1 MAQTNLKA
9 LIEKLNPVTRKALES
24 AAGLSL
30 SQTHYEVDAEHFLVR
45 LLESE
50 NTDVHR
56 IFRYFEIDP
65 DRVITDLGRAMA
77 SFKTG
82 NSRTPAL
89 SPRIPAMV
97 REGWLLASVE
107 FCASSVRSG
116 HILLGLLDHT
126 ETARMVIESAPDLR
140 NISVETLKAHFFDLT
155 RDSEEAKQAG
165 PAQAAPGKSGA
176 GQAAG
181 KPAGERALDQF
192 TINLTERAQ
201 NGEIDPVLGRDDEI
215 RQMIDILIRRRQNN
229 PILTGEAGVGKTAVV
244 EGFALRI
251 AEGDVPEP
259 LKNIALH
266 VLDLGLLQAGAGIKG
281 EFENRLKSVIDE
293 VKASPVPIIL
303 FIDEAHTLIGAGG
316 AQGAGDAANLLKP
329 ALARGELRTIAATT
343 WSEYKKYFEK
353 DAALARR
360 FQVVKIDEPDEPRAM
375 VMMRAIAPF
384 LEQHHQVVITD
395 DAILDAVRL
404 SHRYISGRQ
413 LPDKA
418 VSVLDTACARVAI
431 GLQASPPAMEAAV
444 RDLGQIERE
453 MKRLKRESLTGRDHG
468 ERMSAL
474 EGRDQEVRE
483 RLEAL
488 EKRLKAEMGVAR
500 ELMELRQA
508 IFASG
513 EEGEEASPDLP
524 GQQEKYRELEA
535 KLAEIQGD
543 DPLLSIAVDGNTVSE
558 VVSAWTGIP
567 TGRMLTDEIESVL
580 ALKDNLQK
588 RIIGQNH
595 ALASIAQVVQTTH
608 AGIEDPSKPTG
619 VFMMVGPSGV
629 GKTETALALSELLYG
644 GEQNLITINMSEY
657 QEAHTVSGLKGSPPG
672 YVGFGEGGV
681 LTEAVRRR
689 PYSVVLLDEVE
700 KAHPDVMEL
709 FYQVFDKGMLED
721 SEGVPVDF
729 RNTVLLLTSNVA
741 SEIILETGAHPRRR
755 PDAETLSEWI
765 RPELLRHFR
774 PALLGRL
781 VVVPYFP
788 LDADTIQE
796 IVGLQMRKIQDRFR
810 EHHRLPLTYSP
821 ELAVEIAVRCTQADT
836 GARNVDNILTHHLL
850 PELSA
855 EMLRRM
861 AQGRDCSAV
870 HVDMDGAGDFV
881 YRFDEPEAGVSSVS
895 EREAMPRHG
904 TPTEAAPETDA
915 ARSRRLHRRKASE
928 TEDTA
933 MPAEPSARPFGP
945 GTPFPPPVVHKESA
959 VEMGQ
964 IPPGSPKA
972 PVPPEAAMTGP
983 NGGRSGSTAPSH
995 WETTGKEAPSLAEQ
1009 GKEADGGKP
1018 SAEDAPSDEAV
1029 MNPASAPQNGLPAFL
1044 ADRRRKASEPSSPD
1058 RFRPSWV
1065 EETDDSEFEAALPR
1079 FFIEGPQTE
1088 AADTNKEA
1096 KNPRRK
1102 PRKGWLR
1109 RWFGR

>member
-1 MAQTNLKA
+1 MTHDLQT
-9 LIEKLNPVTRKALES
+9 LIDKLNPVGRKGLEK
-24 AAGLSL
+24 AAELCV
-30 SQTHYEVDAEHFLVR
+30 SQTHYNVEVEHFLLALLDLPETDLGHLFRHYDIRPEDVVRELRRFIERFRRGNTRTPSLSPHILR
-45 LLESE
+45 LLEQSWMLSSLHFDADRIRSGALFLALLETDALRSVVFEAAPSLKRFPRERVKTEIAEVLRDTAESE
-50 NTDVHR
+50 GT
-56 IFRYFEIDP
+56 P
-65 DRVITDLGRAMA
+65 PAADRSPGRAE
-77 SFKTG
+77 
-82 NSRTPAL
+82 SRTP
-89 SPRIPAMV
+89 
-97 REGWLLASVE
+97 E
-107 FCASSVRSG
+107 
-116 HILLGLLDHT
+116 LD
-126 ETARMVIESAPDLR
+126 RY
-140 NISVETLKAHFFDLT
+140 TLD
-155 RDSEEAKQAG
+155 
-165 PAQAAPGKSGA
+165 
-176 GQAAG
+176 
-181 KPAGERALDQF
+181 
-192 TINLTERAQ
+192 LTERARA
-201 NGEIDPVLGRDDEI
+201 GLIDPILGRDGEI
-215 RQMIDILIRRRQNN
+215 RQLIDILTRRRQNN

-251 AEGDVPEP
+251 ARGDVPP
-259 LKNIALH
+259 TLSAISLRM
-266 VLDLGLLQAGAGIKG
+266 LDLGLLQAGAGVKG
-281 EFENRLKSVIDE
+281 EFEKRLKAVVEE
-293 VKASPVPIIL
+293 VRNSPEPVIL
-303 FIDEAHTLIGAGG
+303 FIDEAHAMVGAGG
-316 AQGAGDAANLLKP
+316 SAGMGDAANLLKP

-343 WSEYKKYFEK
+343 WAEYKKYFEK
-353 DAALARR
+353 DPALARR
-360 FQVVKIDEPDEPRAM
+360 FQVVKVEEPDEAAAVEMLRGVA
-375 VMMRAIAPF
+375 AN
-384 LEQHHQVVITD
+384 LEAHHGVT
-395 DAILDAVRL
+395 ILSEAVREAVRL
-404 SHRYISGRQ
+404 SHRYITGRR

-418 VSVLDTACARVAI
+418 IGVLDTACARTA
-431 GLQASPPAMEAAV
+431 
-444 RDLGQIERE
+444 LGQNATPPEIEELIRRIDGTETELALLNRE
-453 MKRLKRESLTGRDHG
+453 RAVGHDHRDRIADLETELAEFRERRKRLEARWEKEKTLA
-468 ERMSAL
+468 E
-474 EGRDQEVRE
+474 QVI
-483 RLEAL
+483 AL
-488 EKRLKAEMGVAR
+488 EKRLTAGCGPGRTGCPPSDGPQARKLSDLKAQ
-500 ELMELRQA
+500 L
-508 IFASG
+508 
-513 EEGEEASPDLP
+513 
-524 GQQEKYRELEA
+524 A
-535 KLAEIQGD
+535 KVRQGD
-543 DPLLSIAVDGNTVSE
+543 PLVPTAVDSAMIAR
-558 VVSAWTGIP
+558 VVSGWTGIP
-567 TGRMLTDEIESVL
+567 AGRMMTDEIDTVL
-580 ALKDNLQK
+580 RLKSLLAERIVGQSEALDAICR
-588 RIIGQNH
+588 RI
-595 ALASIAQVVQTTH
+595 QTYRAH
-608 AGIEDPSKPTG
+608 LDDPARPVG
-619 VFMMVGPSGV
+619 VFLLVGPSGV
-629 GKTETALALSELLYG
+629 GKTETALALADILFG
-644 GEQNLITINMSEY
+644 GERNLTVINMSEY
-657 QEAHTVSGLKGSPPG
+657 QEAYTVSGLKGSPPG
-672 YVGFGEGGV
+672 YVGHGKGGV